1 MRILAAITCLLLAP
15 LLHAQEPPSKSK
27 SDQKSYGEIVKNCEL
42 TDGLFHLYTDRDD
55 GTVYLGIKT
64 SQIGPEF
71 IHVSYVLDGL
81 PELGLFRGKTLDE
94 RVFLIR
100 RHYDRLEFVQQN
112 TAFYFDP
119 DNALSRASKA
129 NISEAVIASLKI
141 VATTEDKTTH
151 LVKANDLFL
160 KELFTPIKFSHDEDK
175 DKPSGRLAL
184 GALSGDR
191 TRFAGLKNYPE
202 NSLLRVNYV
211 YNNEQP
217 KEWGEDDVTD
227 ARYITIA
234 VQHALI
240 AMPKDGFEP
249 RFEDPRV
256 GYFTSRVTDLT
267 SKKSANYR
275 DPIHRWR
282 LEKKNPEAAKSEP
295 VEPITW
301 WIENTTPAELRPTI
315 KAAVEA
321 WNLAFES
328 AGFTKA
334 VVCQIQPDDA
344 DWDAGDIR
352 RHVLRW
358 TSSPNPPFGGYG
370 PSFVNPRTGEILGA
384 DIMLEYVFLTN
395 RLRLRDLITRTGPA
409 AEVNAIRNTGQ
420 FPFGRNGEGLYC
432 EAGRLRQENA
442 ISARASLAVAG
453 ASTIEMDE
461 LLEEALYDLVLHEV
475 GHTLGLNHNFHA
487 SSYLKPEQLNDKA
500 VTSKVGL
507 TGSVM
512 DYAPANLSNDR
523 TKQGHYF
530 SRVPGPYDHWAIR
543 YGYTETSPEK
553 ETEALAAILAESVK
567 PEHAFGN
574 DADDMRYPGRG
585 IDPHIMINDLSSDPI
600 AYAVATMERVR
611 TTMRGLS
618 AKFPKEGESYHEL
631 RTAFTTLM
639 SDYGRAAAVLSRHV
653 GGVQIDRSF
662 HGQAGAAPAPF
673 VPVPAADQNRALTAL
688 RDFVF
693 GPAAFDFLE
702 PALLARLQLQRRGFD
717 FGDLEGNEDPKIHEA
732 VAGVQRQALDHLL
745 HSTTLKRLVDTSL
758 YGEGLKIGDAMG
770 SLDSSIMEG
779 ATDTF
784 REALQ
789 IDYIERLIRVSGLTG
804 GNTQS
809 AQARAQAV
817 ALLEKHVPA
826 APANPHQIYLRRI
839 IAKALEAN

>member
-1 MRILAAITCLLLAP
+1 MRFLAAATCLLLAP
-15 LLHAQEPPSKSK
+15 LLHSQEPPSKPK
-27 SDQKSYGEIVKNCEL
+27 SDQKSYGEIVKNCDL

-55 GTVYLGIKT
+55 GTIYIGIKT
-64 SQIGPEF
+64 AQVGPEF
-71 IHVSYVLDGL
+71 IHVSYVLDGV
-81 PELGLFRGKTLDE
+81 PALGLFRGKTLNE
-94 RVFLIR
+94 RVFVIR

-112 TAFYFDP
+112 TAFHFDP
-119 DNALSRASKA
+119 DNALSRAAKA

-141 VATTEDKTTH
+141 VATTEDKATH

-160 KELFTPIKFSHDEDK
+160 KELFTPIKFSHDDDK
-175 DKPSGRLAL
+175 EKSSGRLVL
-184 GALSGDR
+184 GSLSSDR
-191 TRFAGLKNYPE
+191 TRFDGIRNYPE

-211 YNNEQP
+211 YTNEQP

-240 AMPKDGFEP
+240 AMPKNDFQP

-275 DPIHRWR
+275 DPIHRWN
-282 LEKKNPEAAKSEP
+282 LKKKNPEAAKSEP

-301 WIENTTPAELRPTI
+301 WIENTTPVELRPTI

-334 VVCQIQPDDA
+334 IVCEIQPDDA

-395 RLRLRDLITRTGPA
+395 RLRLRDLLVRTGPS
-409 AEVNAIRNTGQ
+409 AEIHAVRNSGQ
-420 FPFGRNGEGLYC
+420 FPFDRAAFC
-432 EAGRLRQENA
+432 EAGRFRQENA
-442 ISARASLAVAG
+442 IAARASLAVAG
-453 ASTIEMDE
+453 ASAIEMDA
-461 LLEEALYDLVLHEV
+461 LIEEALFELVLHEV
-475 GHTLGLNHNFHA
+475 GHTLGLNHNFL
-487 SSYLKPEQLNDKA
+487 SSCLLRPDQLNDKNL
-500 VTSKVGL
+500 TSKSGL

-512 DYAPANLSNDR
+512 DYAPANISSDR
-523 TKQGHYF
+523 AAQGHYY
-530 SRVPGPYDHWAIR
+530 SRVPGPYDHWSIR
-543 YGYTETSPEK
+543 YGYTETTPEK
-553 ETEALAAILAESVK
+553 EAEVLAAILAESVK

-585 IDPHIMINDLSSDPI
+585 IDPRIMINDLSSDPI
-600 AYAVATMERVR
+600 AHAVATMERVR
-611 TTMRGLS
+611 TTMEGLA
-618 AKFPKEGESYHEL
+618 AKYPKEGETYHEL
-631 RTAFTTLM
+631 RTAFSTLM

-653 GGVQIDRSF
+653 GGIRIDRSF
-662 HGQAGAAPAPF
+662 HGQEGASPSPF
-673 VPVPAADQNRALTAL
+673 QPVPREDQTRALAAL
-688 RDFVF
+688 QQHVF
-693 GPAAFDFLE
+693 GPGAFSFLK
-702 PALLARLQLQRRGFD
+702 PDLIAKLQLQRRGFE
-717 FGDLEGNEDPKIHEA
+717 FSDLDGNEDPKIHES

-745 HSTTLKRLVDTSL
+745 HANTLKRIVDSTL
-758 YGEGLKIGDAMG
+758 YGNSLSLADALG
-770 SLDSSIMEG
+770 TIDTAIMEG
-779 ATDTF
+779 PTDSF

-789 IDYIERLIRVSGLTG
+789 VDYVERLIRISGLNGST
-804 GNTQS
+804 TQG
-809 AQARAQAV
+809 AHARAVAV
-817 ALLEKHVPA
+817 ALLEKRAPVEA
-826 APANPHQIYLRRI
+826 ATAHLIYLRRI
-839 IAKALEAN
+839 IRKALDTD